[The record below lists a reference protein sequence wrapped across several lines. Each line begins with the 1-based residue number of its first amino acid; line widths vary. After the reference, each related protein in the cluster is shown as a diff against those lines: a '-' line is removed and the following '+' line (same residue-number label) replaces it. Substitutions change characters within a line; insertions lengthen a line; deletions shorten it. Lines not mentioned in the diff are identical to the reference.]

1 MRNRSRRWPPEI
13 YSELTALLAAAT
25 RPTSLETVFR
35 LRALTEI
42 ADRAGT
48 TTLIRLASELA
59 KHRAGSGSSTVRALR
74 TGAAITS

>member
-1 MRNRSRRWPPEI
+1 MGNRSRRRPPEI

-74 TGAAITS
+74 TSAAITS

>member
-1 MRNRSRRWPPEI
+1 MRNRSRRRPPEI

-35 LRALTEI
+35 LRALTET

-74 TGAAITS
+74 TSAAITS